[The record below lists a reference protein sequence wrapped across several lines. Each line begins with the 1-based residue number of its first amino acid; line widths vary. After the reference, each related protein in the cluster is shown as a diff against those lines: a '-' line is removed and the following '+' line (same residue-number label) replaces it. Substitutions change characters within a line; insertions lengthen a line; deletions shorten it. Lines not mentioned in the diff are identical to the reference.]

1 MAPKLRIISKL
12 IERLEKVKT
21 SGQIGGLYGVQNQD
35 TVYLIGFHLRPE
47 VTETKAED
55 GSFVKKVETESDL
68 SDLNY
73 PTEIDLYGIVSFA
86 GNENEN
92 SGDQEKMKQHVND
105 VYVTDNPIY
114 VKIIPL
120 RPLKTFVLLNDSFEE
135 VPYIEIS
142 LDEFHDV
149 FTYVR
154 LIGSIPLVCD
164 TDPDAITQHF
174 DTIRKKVSKGDSI
187 IYKAETKKAKDH
199 FIFAGAQHNNKTL
212 TVNDLI
218 QAQVGRKPS
227 GKDHM
232 LPLTIQFLLRISK
245 DKLDKEPMNPAPTFT
260 VYKSN
265 VRAFDTRLNIDSLAV
280 VPRAKKCTDI
290 YIQLAAC
297 LSIRIKHLKK
307 CILRDSRST
316 IVSYHFF
323 PATVDHFITL
333 LYSNKSS
340 DAELVSYRERIHA
353 RMCLSLEKPLF
364 RRGNGH
370 AFNSTL
376 ISPTASHTILRD
388 VHLGLLASPRLGS
401 ASLVRGHYEYYHYR
415 QQGEQDE
422 GWGCA
427 YRSLQTLYSWFLLE
441 GFTSKPVPTIR
452 EIQETL
458 VYIQDK
464 PPKFVGSRD
473 WIGSTEVSFV
483 LDTLLGVTSRILSVA
498 AQESLHE
505 HVPTLSRHFETHGTP
520 VMIGGGVLAHTI
532 LGVDYDKEND
542 ASKFLVLDPHYP
554 GEENLQIILSKGW
567 CGWKTANFWK
577 KGTFYNMCLPMKKNC
592 V

>member
-1 MAPKLRIISKL
+1 MAPKLRIVSKL
-12 IERLEKVKT
+12 IERLEKVKNL
-21 SGQIGGLYGVQNQD
+21 GQVGGLYGVQNQD
-35 TVYLIGFHLRPE
+35 TVYVIGFHLRPNIPD
-47 VTETKAED
+47 TKGEENI
-55 GSFVKKVETESDL
+55 VKKTETESDFD
-68 SDLNY
+68 DLNY
-73 PTEIDLYGIVSFA
+73 PTEIDLYGIVWFC
-86 GNENEN
+86 END
-92 SGDQEKMKQHVND
+92 GEKPSDKEKIKQHVND
-105 VYVTDNPIY
+105 VFVTDNPIY
-114 VKIIPL
+114 IKVIPL

-135 VPYIEIS
+135 VPFVEIS

-149 FTYVR
+149 FTYIR

-164 TDPDAITQHF
+164 TEPDAISQHF
-174 DTIRKKVSKGDSI
+174 ETIRKKVSKGDSI
-187 IYKAETKKAKDH
+187 IYKAKTKKSKDH
-199 FIFAGAQHNNKTL
+199 FIFAGAHHNSKIL

-218 QAQVGRKPS
+218 QDQVGRKAT

-232 LPLTIQFLLRISK
+232 LPLTIEFLLRVSK
-245 DKLDKEPMNPAPTFT
+245 DKLDKEPMNPAPTLT
-260 VYKSN
+260 VYRGN

-297 LSIRIKHLKK
+297 LSTRIKHLAK
-307 CILRDSRST
+307 CLLKDPRST

-323 PATVDHFITL
+323 PAAVDHFITL

-353 RMCLSLEKPLF
+353 LMCLSLEKPLF
-364 RRGNGH
+364 RRGNAH
-370 AFNSTL
+370 VFNSTL
-376 ISPTASHTILRD
+376 ISPTSSHTILRD
-388 VHLGLLASPRLGS
+388 VHSGLIGS
-401 ASLVRGHYEYYHYR
+401 SRSCSVVRGHYEYYHYR

-427 YRSLQTLYSWFLLE
+427 YRSLQTVYSWFLLE

-483 LDTLLGVTSRILSVA
+483 LDTLLGVTSRILSV
-498 AQESLHE
+498 QPNETLTSR
-505 HVPTLSRHFETHGTP
+505 VPELVRHFETHGTP

-532 LGVDYDKEND
+532 LGVDYDKESD
-542 ASKFLVLDPHYP
+542 VAKFLVLDPHYP
-554 GEENLQIILSKGW
+554 GEDNLQIIQSKGW

-577 KGTFYNMCLPMKKNC
+577 KGTFYNMCLPMKKSC